1 MIPPRIGFAGL
12 GIMGFAMARN
22 ILKEGYNLT
31 VYNRDRLKTSEFCDA
46 GCYVA
51 ITPKDL
57 AEKTNIIFTIVSDIK
72 AMRDITEGPIGIFAA
87 KSPELTLINMSTVSP
102 QYTKELALACLKK
115 RIKFIDCPVS
125 GSKLQAQ
132 EKQLILI
139 AGGDKEEIEK
149 NKKLL
154 LTMGKSVVYAGKHP
168 NGSSLKLCI
177 NLIVGQLT
185 SALCESSVL
194 AETLE
199 IDPGL
204 IFNVLDESVALKCN
218 YFNLKKENILKKN
231 YPPAFTLKNML
242 KDLRYMLE
250 EAKIKKQ
257 QLPLTESLEKLMVK
271 SYNTGKANEDLTA
284 IAETLKNYYRE

>member
-12 GIMGFAMARN
+12 GIMGCAMSRN
-22 ILKEGYNLT
+22 ILKAGYNLT
-31 VYNRDRLKTSEFCDA
+31 VYNRDRLKTSEFKDA
-46 GCYVA
+46 GCDAA

-57 AEKTNIIFTIVSDIK
+57 AQKTNIIFTMVSDVK
-72 AMRDITEGPIGIFAA
+72 AMREITEGPIGLFAA
-87 KSPELTLINMSTVSP
+87 DSPELTLINMSTVSP
-102 QYTKELALACLKK
+102 QYTKELALTCLKK

-132 EKQLILI
+132 EKQLILL
-139 AGGDKEEIEK
+139 AGGDNEEIEK

-154 LTMGKSVVYAGKHP
+154 LTMGKSVIYAGQHP

-177 NLIVGQLT
+177 NLIVSQLT

-199 IDPGL
+199 INPEL
-204 IFNVLDESVALKCN
+204 IFSVLDESSALKCN
-218 YFNLKKENILKKN
+218 YFNLKKQNILKKD
-231 YPPAFTLKNML
+231 YPPAFALKNML
-242 KDLRYMLE
+242 KDLRFMLE

-257 QLPLTESLEKLMVK
+257 QLPVTETLEKVMVK

-284 IAETLKNYYRE
+284 IAETLTNYYKI